1 MLHRS
6 PTSTQVGT
14 PDLRLFFALWP
25 EAGTRQAI
33 YKASRDA
40 LAAADGKA
48 VPAENLHMTLV
59 FLGRVATEALPLVKS
74 IAASVQA
81 ERFRLELDRYGYWKE
96 PQVLW
101 CGTSRVSAAAT
112 SLAAKLR
119 ERLMQAGFR
128 PDSQDFIPHVTL
140 ARKVRAPGA
149 LGGFGPLSWYV
160 DEFALV
166 SSVTGK
172 TGSEYSPLATYA
184 LGARREYEIMGT
196 QGLSHE
202 RSA

>member
-1 MLHRS
+1 MQQQS
-6 PTSTQVGT
+6 PNSTQGGT

-59 FLGRVATEALPLVKS
+59 FIGAVAEEALALVKS

-81 ERFRLELDRYGYWKE
+81 ESFRLELDRYGYWKE

-101 CGTSRVSAAAT
+101 CGASRICAAAAT
-112 SLAAKLR
+112 LAATLR
-119 ERLMQAGFR
+119 ERLMDAGFKHID
-128 PDSQDFIPHVTL
+128 PKPFIPHVTL
-140 ARKVRAPGA
+140 ARKVHRTGV
-149 LGGFGPLSWYV
+149 LGGFGPLTWEAK
-160 DEFALV
+160 EFALV
-166 SSVTGK
+166 NSVTGK
-172 TGSEYSPLATYA
+172 TGSEYFPLASYA
-184 LGARREYEIMGT
+184 LGAGGIVK
-196 QGLSHE
+196 
-202 RSA
+202 